1 MHSSRP
7 QGSYS
12 SGPPQP
18 APKLGELLI
27 EMGLLTGEQLQVA
40 LERQKQDRRRLGSI
54 LVELGLINETRLVKA
69 LSRQLGI
76 EVCDPIT
83 APVHEMVRSKVSH
96 RSARELRVVPIAL
109 KREASG
115 DRLFVATSDPLNN
128 DARRKLQQETGMR
141 VEWLLAGETEL
152 ELALARHYG
161 TERPSFVLESI
172 PPRPRSSRPSARA
185 SDRPGP
191 PAPISSLPMVEAEL
205 DIPME
210 APVDASM
217 PPDVSDALEPLPME
231 EVSGPEPRGS
241 MRTISGTPPPEL
253 ERVGPPPG
261 VPSGAPLFAARPSQQ
276 PSWGEVIAGPPSDP
290 SAVLLGPHRAARSS
304 PAPAGGGAARPSE
317 DPIIEAVDH
326 IGMTGDL
333 LPQSRFLRSSLS
345 PLSSPP
351 SGAVNRTSSGSW
363 RPSARPGSAPS
374 AGPLF
379 GAPALASDEPPLL
392 ELSEAQALPLP
403 PAGDDARSTE
413 LELDVPIEEV
423 AAPEAST
430 SSSLT
435 PRVSDLSGLEVESI
449 ASVLS
454 ASVEGEGAVALMVS
468 AAPPPR
474 PRPEQE
480 ARMLAAQV
488 RQEMKDFLRGEVTP
502 EARSRVVRT
511 LVAILEDEG
520 FFSDERLLRAV
531 SRVLQR
537 D

>member
-1 MHSSRP
+1 M
-7 QGSYS
+7 
-12 SGPPQP
+12 
-18 APKLGELLI
+18 
-27 EMGLLTGEQLQVA
+27 EMGLITGEQLQA
-40 LERQKQDRRRLGSI
+40 TLERQRQDRRRLGTL

-76 EVCDPIT
+76 EICDPIT

-128 DARRKLQQETGMR
+128 EARRRLQHETGMR

-161 TERPSFVLESI
+161 TERPSFVLESV
-172 PPRPRSSRPSARA
+172 PPRPRSSGPSARA
-185 SDRPGP
+185 SDRPGASASARP
-191 PAPISSLPMVEAEL
+191 VLEPEPEL
-205 DIPME
+205 EIPME
-210 APVDASM
+210 APVDASF
-217 PPDVSDALEPLPME
+217 PPDASDALELLPIE
-231 EVSGPEPRGS
+231 EIPGPEPRGS
-241 MRTISGTPPPEL
+241 MRTVSRTPPPEL
-253 ERVGPPPG
+253 EAAVPPARPRSFSS
-261 VPSGAPLFAARPSQQ
+261 PAPARPSQQ
-276 PSWGEVIAGPPSDP
+276 PSWGEIVSGPSEDP
-290 SAVLLGPHRAARSS
+290 TAVLLGPNRASRSS
-304 PAPAGGGAARPSE
+304 PPPPARPGPARPSE
-317 DPIIEAVDH
+317 EPLIEAVDH

-345 PLSSPP
+345 PLSSAPP
-351 SGAVNRTSSGSW
+351 GGINMPSSASW
-363 RPSARPGSAPS
+363 RP
-374 AGPLF
+374 AGPS
-379 GAPALASDEPPLL
+379 GSVPSGGPRSRPPAARTSEPPLL
-392 ELSEAQALPLP
+392 ELSEAEILPPEAPALAP
-403 PAGDDARSTE
+403 PAGPTPEDARSTE
-413 LELDVPIEEV
+413 LELDVPIEAV
-423 AAPEAST
+423 APSAP
-430 SSSLT
+430 SSPPGAPSLT
-435 PRVSDLSGLEVESI
+435 PRVSDLSGLEVDSI
-449 ASVLS
+449 ASVLN
-454 ASVEGEGAVALMVS
+454 ASVEGEDPVALMVS

-488 RQEMKDFLRGEVTP
+488 RQEIKDFLSGEVTP

-531 SRVLQR
+531 SRVLQS